1 MQASDFRAGRDRPLQ
16 RFLSAGIRAIHR
28 GGGAALV
35 IASVLAGSG
44 SALADP
50 AEALARPPATT
61 SMRIDDE
68 VRLLA
73 RQMRARP
80 GEVFRKLGIGMTLPR
95 PDAYKMRNSAMT
107 LGDLLR
113 AQADAGGEPARD
125 ELAELLSRGARE
137 SVRSGLSLR
146 QAVDVMT
153 MLDPLGVAVP
163 DDVRRTLWLDLSRS
177 DALRAPATPGEV
189 AI

>member
-1 MQASDFRAGRDRPLQ
+1 MQASSFLDDRNRPLQ

-28 GGGAALV
+28 GGGTALV
-35 IASVLAGSG
+35 LATLIAGSG
-44 SALADP
+44 SGVADP
-50 AEALARPPATT
+50 VGPAARPPAAAST
-61 SMRIDDE
+61 RADDE

-95 PDAYKMRNSAMT
+95 PDAYKTRHLAMT

-113 AQADAGGEPARD
+113 AQADAGGEPSRD
-125 ELAELLSRGARE
+125 ELSELLSRGARQA
-137 SVRSGLSLR
+137 VQSGLSL
-146 QAVDVMT
+146 QIAVDVMT
-153 MLDPLGVAVP
+153 MLDPLGTAVP
-163 DDVRRTLWLDLSRS
+163 EAVRRALWLDLSRS
-177 DALRAPATPGEV
+177 NASRAPLAASEM